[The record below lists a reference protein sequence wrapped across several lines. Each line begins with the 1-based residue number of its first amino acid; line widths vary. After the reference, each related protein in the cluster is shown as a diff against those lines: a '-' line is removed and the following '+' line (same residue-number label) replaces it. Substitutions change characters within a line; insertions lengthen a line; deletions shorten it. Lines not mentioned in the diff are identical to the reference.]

1 MASPDQQPDVGRSRT
16 SMQVVLDDTERARRL
31 AVMKRRATGLLVVFT
46 GLFVASRLLEGR
58 YPWLAAVRAVSE
70 AAMVGGLADWF
81 AVTALFR
88 QPMGLPIPH
97 TAIVPTRKDR
107 IGRSLGNFVQKHF
120 LTREVISRHLSGLQ
134 VARRVATWASRPEN
148 SRRVAAHIASGL
160 ARAADV
166 VPGDEVRD
174 AIHTSL
180 VTRGRAT
187 QVAPILSEVLSFVAA
202 DGRHQVL
209 LDRALEL
216 IAGLVHENREAIRDR
231 IGTETPWWVPPVID
245 EKLYQKIV
253 SAVERLLAEVRE
265 QPDHPVR
272 TQFDRVLDDF
282 IEGLKHSPDMI
293 DRAERAKERLLEA
306 PIVAEISGSLWE
318 STRRSLLRYADPNG
332 PSPAPLERGIAAAA
346 EAVLANE
353 ALLAEIDAA
362 IINAAVSAVEQ
373 YRPEIAAL
381 IERTVADWD
390 AEDATRRIEIAVGRD
405 LQFIRINGTLV
416 GGLVGLLLYLL
427 SELVPRGR

>member
-1 MASPDQQPDVGRSRT
+1 
-16 SMQVVLDDTERARRL
+16 
-31 AVMKRRATGLLVVFT
+31 MKRRATGLLVVFT
-46 GLFVASRLLEGR
+46 GLFIVSRLLEGR
-58 YPWLAAVRAVSE
+58 YPWLGVVRAISE

-120 LTREVISRHLSGLQ
+120 LTREVISRHLTGLQ
-134 VARRVATWASRPEN
+134 VGRRIATWASQPEN
-148 SRRVAAHIASGL
+148 ARRIAVQVAGGL
-160 ARAADV
+160 ARAAEV
-166 VPGDEVRD
+166 LPGDEVRE
-174 AIHTSL
+174 AIHSSL
-180 VTRGRAT
+180 VSRGRAT

-202 DGRHQVL
+202 DGRHQML
-209 LDRALEL
+209 LDRAVEL
-216 IAGLVHENREAIRDR
+216 IAGLVHQNRDAIRER
-231 IGTETPWWVPPVID
+231 VGTETPWWVPTVVD

-253 SAVERLLAEVRE
+253 NGVERVLGEVRE

-272 TQFDRVLDDF
+272 VQFDRVLEEF

-293 DRAERAKERLLEA
+293 DRAERAKERLLDA
-306 PIVAEISGSLWE
+306 PVVAELSGTLWD
-318 STRRSLLRYADPNG
+318 STRRSLMRFADPNG
-332 PSPAPLERGIAAAA
+332 PSPAPLERGIASAA
-346 EAVLANE
+346 EAVLGND

-362 IINAAVSAVEQ
+362 IINTTVNAVER

-390 AEDATRRIEIAVGRD
+390 AADATRRIEVAVGRD

-427 SELVPRGR
+427 ARLVP

>member
-1 MASPDQQPDVGRSRT
+1 MEA
-16 SMQVVLDDTERARRL
+16 VVLDDAERARRL
-31 AVMKRRATGLLVVFT
+31 AVMKRRATGLLVAFT
-46 GLFVASRLLEGR
+46 GLFIASRLLESR
-58 YPWLAAVRAVSE
+58 YPWLGVVRAISE

-120 LTREVISRHLSGLQ
+120 LTREVLSRHLSGLHI
-134 VARRVATWASRPEN
+134 ARRIATWASQPEN
-148 SRRVAAHIASGL
+148 ARRIATQVAGGL
-160 ARAADV
+160 ARAAEV
-166 VPGDEVRD
+166 LPGEEVRE
-174 AIHTSL
+174 AIHSSL
-180 VTRGRAT
+180 VSRGRAT

-216 IAGLVHENREAIRDR
+216 IAGLVHQNRDAIRER
-231 IGTETPWWVPPVID
+231 VGTETPWWVPTVID

-253 SAVERLLAEVRE
+253 NGVERVLAEVRE
-265 QPDHPVR
+265 MPDHPVR
-272 TQFDRVLDDF
+272 VQFDRVLEEF

-293 DRAERAKERLLEA
+293 ERAERAKERLLDA
-306 PIVAEISGSLWE
+306 PVVAELSGSLWD
-318 STRRSLLRYADPNG
+318 STRRTLLRYADPDS
-332 PSPAPLERGIAAAA
+332 PSPAPLERGIIAAA

-353 ALLAEIDAA
+353 VLLAEIE
-362 IINAAVSAVEQ
+362 AAVINTTVTSVER
-373 YRPEIAAL
+373 YRPEIAGL
-381 IERTVADWD
+381 IERTVAEWD
-390 AEDATRRIEIAVGRD
+390 AADATRRIEVAVGRD

-427 SELVPRGR
+427 AGLVP

>member
-1 MASPDQQPDVGRSRT
+1 
-16 SMQVVLDDTERARRL
+16 MQVVLDEAERARRL
-31 AVMKRRATGLLVVFT
+31 AVMKRRATGLLVFFT
-46 GLFVASRLLEGR
+46 VLFITSRLLESR
-58 YPWLAAVRAVSE
+58 YPWLGVVRAISE
-70 AAMVGGLADWF
+70 ASMVGGLADWF
-81 AVTALFR
+81 AVTAIFR
-88 QPMGLPIPH
+88 HPLGLPIPH

-120 LTREVISRHLSGLQ
+120 LTGEVLTRHLSGLQ
-134 VARRVATWASRPEN
+134 IARRMATWASQPEN
-148 SRRVAAHIASGL
+148 ARHVATQVAAAL
-160 ARAADV
+160 ARAAEV
-166 VPGDEVRD
+166 LPGDEIRE

-180 VTRGRAT
+180 VARGRAT
-187 QVAPILSEVLSFVAA
+187 QVAPILGEVLSYVAA
-202 DGRHQVL
+202 DGRHQML

-216 IAGLVHENREAIRDR
+216 VAGLVHQNREAIRDR
-231 IGTETPWWVPPVID
+231 VGTETPWWVPPVID

-253 SAVERLLAEVRE
+253 DGVERVLAEVRE
-265 QPDHPVR
+265 QPDHAVR
-272 TQFDRVLDDF
+272 VQFDRVLDDF
-282 IEGLKHSPDMI
+282 IEGLKHSPEMI

-306 PIVAEISGSLWE
+306 PVVAELSGSLWD

-332 PSPAPLERGIAAAA
+332 PSPAPLERGIMAAA

-353 ALLAEIDAA
+353 SLLAEIDAA
-362 IINAAVSAVEQ
+362 IIDATVNAVER

-427 SELVPRGR
+427 SELVPRAR

>member
-1 MASPDQQPDVGRSRT
+1 
-16 SMQVVLDDTERARRL
+16 MQVVLDESERERRL
-31 AVMKRRATGLLVVFT
+31 IVMKRRATGLLVTFT
-46 GLFVASRLLEGR
+46 GLFIASRLLEAT
-58 YPWLAAVRAVSE
+58 YPWLGAVRAISE

-88 QPMGLPIPH
+88 QPLGLPIPH

-107 IGRSLGNFVQKHF
+107 IGRSLGNFVQRHF
-120 LTREVISRHLSGLQ
+120 LTREVIARHLSGLQ
-134 VARRVATWASRPEN
+134 VGRRLATWLSQPENARRIATQ
-148 SRRVAAHIASGL
+148 VASGL
-160 ARAADV
+160 ARAAEV
-166 VPGDEVRD
+166 LPGDEMRET
-174 AIHTSL
+174 IHSSL
-180 VTRGRAT
+180 VSRGRAT
-187 QVAPILSEVLSFVAA
+187 QVAPVLSEVLSFVAA

-209 LDRALEL
+209 LDRAVEL
-216 IAGLVHENREAIRDR
+216 IAGLVHENREAIRER

-245 EKLYQKIV
+245 EKLYQRIV
-253 SAVERLLAEVRE
+253 AGVERLLAEVRE

-272 TQFDRVLDDF
+272 LQFDRVLEEF
-282 IEGLKHSPDMI
+282 IEGLKHSPEMI

-306 PIVAEISGSLWE
+306 PIVGEISGSLWE
-318 STRRSLLRYADPNG
+318 STRRSLLRFADPNG

-353 ALLAEIDAA
+353 ALLEEIDAA
-362 IINAAVSAVEQ
+362 IINAVVAAVER

-381 IERTVADWD
+381 IERTVAEWD
-390 AEDATRRIEIAVGRD
+390 AEDATRRIELAVGRD

-427 SELVPRGR
+427 SEIVPRSR

>member
-1 MASPDQQPDVGRSRT
+1 ME
-16 SMQVVLDDTERARRL
+16 QVVLDDTERARRL
-31 AVMKRRATGLLVVFT
+31 AAMKRRATGLLVAFS
-46 GLFVASRLLEGR
+46 GLFVVSRLLEAR
-58 YPWLAAVRAVSE
+58 YPWLGVVRAVSE

-134 VARRVATWASRPEN
+134 VARRLATWASHPDN
-148 SRRVAAHIASGL
+148 ARRIATQVAGGL

-166 VPGDEVRD
+166 LPGDEMRE
-174 AIHTSL
+174 AIHNGL
-180 VTRGRAT
+180 VSRGRAT
-187 QVAPILSEVLSFVAA
+187 QVAPILGEVLSFVAA

-209 LDRALEL
+209 LDRAVEL
-216 IAGLVHENREAIRDR
+216 IAGLVHQNRDAIRER
-231 IGTETPWWVPPVID
+231 VGTETPWWVPTVVD

-253 SAVERLLAEVRE
+253 NGVERVLGEVRE

-272 TQFDRVLDDF
+272 VQFDRVLEDF

-306 PIVAEISGSLWE
+306 PVVAELSGSLWD
-318 STRRSLLRYADPNG
+318 STRRSLMRYADPNG
-332 PSPAPLERGIAAAA
+332 PSPAPLERGITAAA

-362 IINAAVSAVEQ
+362 VLNATVSAVER

-381 IERTVADWD
+381 IERTVGEWD
-390 AEDATRRIEIAVGRD
+390 AGDATRRIELAVGRD

-427 SELVPRGR
+427 AELVP